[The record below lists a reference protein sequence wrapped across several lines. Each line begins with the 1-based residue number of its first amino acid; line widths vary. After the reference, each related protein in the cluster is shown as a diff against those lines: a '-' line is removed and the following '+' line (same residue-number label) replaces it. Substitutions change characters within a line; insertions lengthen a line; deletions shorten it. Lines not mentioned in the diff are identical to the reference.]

1 MKIGALAR
9 NLGVP
14 VPTLRRWTQE
24 FAEGLSPEAQGGDGR
39 PREFSVRDQR
49 VLRRAREIL
58 ADRDVTY
65 AQARRRLREE
75 GLLIAPTPATE
86 REDKPAE
93 HGPATDEEREAAE
106 RFVATIVE
114 RVSQPWVERLAQLER
129 EIDALRQQIAALSA
143 SRDTPDASAS
153 AGRRRWP
160 FG

>member
-9 NLGVP
+9 TLGVP

-58 ADRDVTY
+58 ADGEITY

-75 GLLIAPTPATE
+75 GLLAAAPPSTE
-86 REDKPAE
+86 REDRPTE
-93 HGPATDEEREAAE
+93 PGPATSEEREAAE
-106 RFVATIVE
+106 RFVATVVE
-114 RVSQPWVERLAQLER
+114 RVSRPWVERIEQLER
-129 EIDALRQQIAALSA
+129 EVNALRQQIAALST
-143 SRDTPDASAS
+143 SHVSQDPSAS
-153 AGRRRWP
+153 RRRWP